1 MQNELQEAIAAYSAA
16 LLIDPQNA
24 ETHNNGGNVYT
35 LLRERANAIADYT
48 RAIEADPNYSK
59 SQDD

>member
-1 MQNELQEAIAAYSAA
+1 